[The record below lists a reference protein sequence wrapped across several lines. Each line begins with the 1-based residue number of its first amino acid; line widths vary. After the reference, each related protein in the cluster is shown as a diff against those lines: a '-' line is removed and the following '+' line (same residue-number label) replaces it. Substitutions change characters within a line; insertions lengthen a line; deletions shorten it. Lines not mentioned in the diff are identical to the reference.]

1 MNEHWV
7 YAGLMLFTLL
17 GPLSRS
23 FEGRIQYYR
32 SFDSLAKAIAPVFLF
47 FVVWDALFTHWGF
60 WGFNDRYVLG
70 AKLYELPIE
79 EVSFFIFVPFASLFV
94 QEVVDYFIPSEPPAW
109 VAQKLAPFLVWFPL
123 GLAVLN
129 FGRWYTVF
137 AMGLLGLSMAW
148 IHYGIKAPWL
158 GRFIRGYAWVL
169 IPFMLI
175 NGVLTGTGLDE
186 PVVWYNADHHLNKRI
201 LSIPFED
208 AFYGMAMMLLVR
220 WGYENYE
227 AKKRLSLK

>member
-7 YAGLMLFTLL
+7 YASLMLFTLL

-23 FEGRIQYYR
+23 FEKRIAYYR
-32 SFDSLAKAIAPVFLF
+32 SFDSLIKAIAPVFVF
-47 FVVWDALFTHWGF
+47 FVGFDMLFTQAGI
-60 WGFNDRYVLG
+60 WGFNERYLLGWKLGVL
-70 AKLYELPIE
+70 PVE
-79 EVSFFIFVPFASLFV
+79 EVSFFILVPFACVFV
-94 QEVVDYFIPSEPPAW
+94 QQVVDYFIPSEPPAW
-109 VAQKLAPFLVWFPL
+109 VAEKWAPFLVWFPL

-137 AMGLLGLSMAW
+137 AMALLGLSFAW
-148 IHYGIKAPWL
+148 LHYKLRAPWL
-158 GRFIRGYAWVL
+158 ARFIRGYAWVL
-169 IPFMLI
+169 VPFLAI

-186 PVVWYNADHHLNKRI
+186 PVVWYNSDHHLNKRI

-220 WGYENYE
+220 WGYEHYE
-227 AKKRLSLK
+227 AKKRLSLT